1 MENPILLPQHYSL
14 VTDGLAK
21 YGCEFDDDIWTFT
34 NPNRDSIADRP
45 TLFKWP
51 KILVEPYNL
60 SPHYAGLL
68 KSVAACMLVGLAGV
82 RYSPE
87 TVKVKLTY
95 IRRLFFGAHE
105 KGFPKLATMTAMQAQ
120 KIIEELFLNNGE
132 KKHCNKTIGQCLFS
146 INLVHR
152 LSSYTGDGFESEP
165 FPTKVRKRILFGF
178 RELEEWEAP
187 PNNASFYLLRQAI
200 KLIDTCTECLLRVYG
215 KYVGAVDNI
224 KAQGVT
230 NRAAVAKYADSVI
243 SNEIFSFGPGLGQ
256 SLESLK
262 ASRQQD
268 ISTLLCHIQTAC
280 FIVITFTTAPRISEV
295 RRARVGSISKR
306 KHYTGREYYYYSSAR
321 SKKRYS
327 ADLESSYG
335 DQGEDDPWVLSSAA
349 VKAFETLTRLSAPAR
364 LASGTDNLWLV
375 SSGDT
380 LWPFFPKVGFNV
392 IGVTAVNIRLN
403 TFAKF
408 IGLSE
413 VTGWSGRLHSHMG
426 RKLFA
431 RFVAMRDRSALGDLA
446 VQYSH
451 TSAYSV
457 DISYAK
463 PGIEF
468 RRLVKDEL
476 ALEMEAA
483 VRDLV
488 GVDSG
493 TIYTTPSGVHQSESI
508 LRFAGEFKTNKDVL
522 LLLGRGVKLIPCQWG
537 ACNYKQELSACEGSR
552 EEPNP
557 SKRTPEVCSR
567 CSNFLATPKHE
578 IWWQQY
584 RDDSLKWL
592 SLSGMPDQTRHV
604 LKLRLQQAE
613 KVLGVIARG

>member
-1 MENPILLPQHYSL
+1 MENTNLSPQHYSL

-21 YGCEFDDDIWTFT
+21 YGCDFHDDIWTFT
-34 NPNRDSIADRP
+34 NPSRDSIADRP
-45 TLFKWP
+45 TTFNWP
-51 KILVEPYNL
+51 KILDQPYKL

-68 KSVAACMLVGLAGV
+68 KSVTACMLVGLAGV

-87 TVKVKLTY
+87 TVNVKIKF
-95 IRRLFFGAHE
+95 IRRFLFRAYE
-105 KGFPKLATMTAMQAQ
+105 RGFPALATITAIQAQ
-120 KIIEELFLNNGE
+120 KIIEELFSNNGE
-132 KKHCNKTIGQCLFS
+132 KRHCNKTIGQCLFS
-146 INLVHR
+146 INLIHR
-152 LSSYTGDGFESEP
+152 LSTYTGDGFESEP
-165 FPTKVRKRILFGF
+165 FPTKARKRILFGF
-178 RELEEWEAP
+178 RELEEWQAP
-187 PNNASFYLLRQAI
+187 PNNVSFYLLKQAM
-200 KLIDTCTECLLRVYG
+200 KLIDSCTEELLRVYG
-215 KYVGAVDNI
+215 KYVEAVEKI
-224 KAQGVT
+224 KARGET
-230 NRAAVAKYADSVI
+230 NRTTIAKYADSAI
-243 SNEIFSFGPGLGQ
+243 SNENFRFSPGLCKP
-256 SLESLK
+256 LDSLK

-268 ISTLLCHIQTAC
+268 VSALLCHIQTAC

-295 RRARVGSISKR
+295 RRARVNSISKR

-321 SKKRYS
+321 SKTRYS
-327 ADLESSYG
+327 ADLESSYD
-335 DQGEDDPWVLSSAA
+335 DQGGDDPWVLSSAA

-364 LASGTDNLWLV
+364 MASGSDNLWLV
-375 SSGDT
+375 SNGDT
-380 LWPFFPKVGFNV
+380 LWPFFPKIGFNV
-392 IGVTAVNIRLN
+392 ISSTAMNIRLN
-403 TFAKF
+403 TFSKF
-408 IGLSE
+408 IELSE
-413 VTGWSGRLHSHMG
+413 VTGWSRRLHSHMG

-463 PGIEF
+463 PGVEF

-476 ALEMEAA
+476 ALEIEAA
-483 VRDLV
+483 VRDLI
-488 GVDSG
+488 GVDIG

-508 LRFAGEFKTNKDVL
+508 LRFAGEIRTNKDIL
-522 LLLGRGVKLIPCQWG
+522 LLLRRGVKLIPCQWG

-557 SKRTPEVCSR
+557 VKRTPEVCSR

-584 RDDSLKWL
+584 RGDSLKWL
-592 SLSGMPDQTRHV
+592 SLSGIPDQTRNV

-613 KVLGVIARG
+613 KVLSIIARG